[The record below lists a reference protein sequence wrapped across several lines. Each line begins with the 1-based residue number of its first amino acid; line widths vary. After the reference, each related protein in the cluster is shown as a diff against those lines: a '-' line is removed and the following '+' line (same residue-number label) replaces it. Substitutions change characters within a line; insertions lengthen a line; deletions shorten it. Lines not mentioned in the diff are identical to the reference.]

1 MQRLAALVLL
11 GALFVPAMVQLFSER
26 TQISA
31 SEKRARAPLPA
42 WPRRPDEWRSFP
54 TDVDRYVR
62 DHFGLREP
70 LATGWSLAK
79 YALRNT
85 PRVAV
90 GREGW
95 LYFPQYWERKYGAG
109 DCRALE
115 QEVRSL
121 AGRLDRLAAAAA
133 RGGVTVLVAVAPDKE
148 TVYPEHLPDPVPVR
162 CDLLAE
168 LQRALRDGRA
178 GTADLRAAL
187 QAAKASG
194 QVYFR
199 TDSHWNDVGGW
210 RAATALLEGLCAPG
224 GGCVKL
230 PQPSLSTKTASG
242 DLAGLIGLASVLGE
256 RYQAIDVPEAKHAGR
271 ALVVIGDSFAK
282 SILRFLAADESVG
295 EVTFVDDA
303 SGRVD
308 ARPIVAS
315 RPDAILVV
323 IVERYLYDPKL
334 VQAIAP
340 DF

>member
-1 MQRLAALVLL
+1 MQRLAALILL
-11 GALFVPAMVQLFSER
+11 GALFVPATVQLFSER

-42 WPRRPDEWRSFP
+42 WPRRPHEWRAFP
-54 TDVDRYVR
+54 ADVDRYAR

-95 LYFPQYWERKYGAG
+95 LYFPQYWELKYGAG
-109 DCRALE
+109 DCRALAE
-115 QEVRSL
+115 EVRSL
-121 AGRLDRLAAAAA
+121 GGRLDRLAAYASAH
-133 RGGVTVLVAVAPDKE
+133 GVAVLVAVAPDKE
-148 TVYPEHLPDPVPVR
+148 TIYPEHLSDPAPVR

-168 LQRALRDGRA
+168 LQHSLDGKRAR
-178 GTADLRAAL
+178 TADLRAAL
-187 QAAKASG
+187 EAAKARE

-210 RAATALLEGLCAPG
+210 SAAATLLEGLCASG
-224 GGCVKL
+224 SRCVKL

-242 DLAGLIGLASVLGE
+242 DLAGLIGLASVLTE
-256 RYQAIDVPEAKHAGR
+256 RTQAIDVPAAKRAGR
-271 ALVVIGDSFAK
+271 TLVVIGDSFAK
-282 SILRFLAADESVG
+282 SILRFLAAEESVG
-295 EVTFVDDA
+295 EVTFLDD
-303 SGRVD
+303 SEDRIDV
-308 ARPIVAS
+308 RPILVS
-315 RPDAILVV
+315 KPDAILVV

-334 VQAIAP
+334 VQAIAA